1 VATEARGTA
10 VAQTPRAS
18 GDADYRRYESI
29 FASVEAPFAF
39 VDLDA
44 MWQNARDMLRRAAG
58 KPIRVA
64 SKSVRCRPML
74 ERILAHDRGF
84 QGLLTFTLPEMLFLA
99 EQGFENLL
107 LAYPTADRQA
117 LARLAALTA
126 EDPQGA
132 PAVMVDCVEQ
142 LDLIESAARSCP
154 EPVRVCI
161 EIDVSYW
168 LAGGRV
174 KIGAKRS
181 PIRTPAAA
189 VALAREIEAR
199 PTVRLIGLM
208 AYEAQIA
215 GVGDRVPGKPLRS
228 VVIRA
233 LQRAS
238 AREIRERRAEIVA
251 AVSKRTPLALVN
263 GGGTGSI
270 ERTASEPA
278 VTEIAAGSGFYA
290 PALFDNYSS
299 FTLRP
304 AAMFAL
310 PVVRKP
316 GSSVA
321 TALGGGYLASGIG
334 DRSRLPKPHLPS
346 GLAFD
351 PMEGAG
357 EVQTPLLGE
366 AAKKLQ
372 PGDRVYLRHAKA
384 GELCERF
391 NSLYLVSGAEIVD
404 ELPTYRGE
412 GGCFL

>member
-1 VATEARGTA
+1 VATEASDTRLA
-10 VAQTPRAS
+10 EKRAAA
-18 GDADYRRYESI
+18 GEADYRRYESA

-64 SKSVRCRPML
+64 SKSVRCRPLL

-84 QGLLTFTLPEMLFLA
+84 QGLLTYTLPETLFLA

-126 EDPQGA
+126 EDPEGA
-132 PAVMVDCVEQ
+132 PAVMVDSVAHLEQ
-142 LDLIESAARSCP
+142 IESAAGSSP

-168 LAGGRV
+168 LVGGRV

-181 PIRTPAAA
+181 PIRTPDAA
-189 VALAREIEAR
+189 VALAREIDSR
-199 PTVRLIGLM
+199 PAARLIGLM

-228 VVIRA
+228 AAIRA
-233 LQRAS
+233 IQSRS
-238 AREIRERRAEIVA
+238 ARELRARRAQIVE
-251 AVSKRTPLALVN
+251 AVWRVTALELVN

-299 FTLRP
+299 FSLRP

-316 GSSVA
+316 ASSVA

-334 DRSRLPKPHLPS
+334 EKSRLPKLHLPS
-346 GLAFD
+346 GLSFD
-351 PMEGAG
+351 PLEGAG

-366 AAKKLQ
+366 AARNLR

-391 NSLYLVSGAEIVD
+391 NSLYLLSGAQIVD

-412 GGCFL
+412 GCAFL